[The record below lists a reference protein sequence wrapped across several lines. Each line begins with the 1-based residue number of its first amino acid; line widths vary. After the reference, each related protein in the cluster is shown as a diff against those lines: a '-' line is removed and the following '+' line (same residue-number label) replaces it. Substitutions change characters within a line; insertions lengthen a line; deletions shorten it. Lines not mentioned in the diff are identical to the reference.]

1 MLNNNTICAIA
12 TALGGAIGI
21 IRISGS
27 EAISIADRIFRP
39 VGSTLSLSEHKA
51 YTLAF
56 GNIVNANNDVVDEVL
71 VSIFRAPHSYTGED
85 SVEISCHGS
94 AYVLQQVMLLLTENG
109 CTPAGPGEFTQRAFL
124 NGKMDLSQAEAVA
137 DLISSTNKA
146 THDMA
151 MSQLKGHFSNE
162 LADLRAHLLKLT
174 SLLELELDFSD
185 HEELEFADR
194 SELYTLA
201 TDIHKRLRSLAR
213 SFEVGNALKNGIP
226 VAIVGNTNVGKSTL
240 LNHLLHEDKA
250 IVSDVHGTTRDFI
263 EDTTV
268 INGIQFR
275 FVDTAGIRDTD
286 DVVENIGIER
296 TYQKMQEAKIV
307 LWLIDKQPEAS
318 EIEDMKERVAGKKLI
333 IVRNKID
340 LTNPSLDNSLSAKPT
355 IQQLFIGEAD
365 NSTFNTQ
372 HSTLPIVDISAKYG
386 TNIPELEQLIVEA
399 TDIPQISES
408 DIVITSVRHYSAL
421 LHADESLQRVI
432 DSMNLGLSGDLLAE
446 DLRMVIDSLA
456 EITGEER
463 ITPQE
468 TLNSIFSSYCIGK

>member
-1 MLNNNTICAIA
+1 MNNPTICAIA
-12 TALGGAIGI
+12 TAPGGAIGI

-27 EAISIADRIFRP
+27 EALTIADRIFRP
-39 VGSTLSLSEHKA
+39 VGSNAPLADRKP

-56 GNIVNANNDVVDEVL
+56 GNIVNAENEVVDEVL
-71 VSIFRAPHSYTGED
+71 VSIFHAPHSYTGEN

-94 AYVLQQVMLLLTENG
+94 AYILQQVMFLLTQNG
-109 CTPAGPGEFTQRAFL
+109 CIPAGPGEFTQRAFL

-137 DLISSTNKA
+137 DLISATNKA

-151 MSQLKGHFSNE
+151 LSQLKGHFSNE
-162 LADLRAHLLKLT
+162 LSDLRAHLLKLT

-201 TDIHKRLRSLAR
+201 CDIHQRLASLAR

-226 VAIVGNTNVGKSTL
+226 VAIVGKTNVGKSTL
-240 LNHLLHEDKA
+240 LNHLLHEEKA

-263 EDTTV
+263 EDTTI

-275 FVDTAGIRDTD
+275 FVDTAGIRTTD

-296 TYQKMQEAKIV
+296 TYQKLQEAKIL
-307 LWLIDKQPEAS
+307 LWLIDQQPTEA
-318 EIEDMKERVAGKKLI
+318 EIEDIKERVADKKLI

-340 LTNPSLDNSLSAKPT
+340 KSTAH
-355 IQQLFIGEAD
+355 
-365 NSTFNTQ
+365 STFNIQ
-372 HSTLPIVDISAKYG
+372 HSTFTTVDISAKYG
-386 TNIPELEQLIVEA
+386 TNIPVLEQLIVEA
-399 TDIPQISES
+399 ADIPQLSES
-408 DIVITSVRHYSAL
+408 DIVITSARHYSAL
-421 LHADESLQRVI
+421 LLADESLQRVI

-446 DLRMVIDSLA
+446 DLRIVIDHLA

-468 TLNSIFSSYCIGK
+468 TLQNIFTHFCIGK

>member
-12 TALGGAIGI
+12 TAPGGAIGI
-21 IRISGS
+21 IRISGPM
-27 EAISIADRIFRP
+27 AINIADRIFRP
-39 VGSTLSLSEHKA
+39 VGSTLSLSERKA

-71 VSIFRAPHSYTGED
+71 VSIFRAPHSYTGEN

-109 CTPAGPGEFTQRAFL
+109 CSPAGPGEFTQRAFL

-194 SELYTLA
+194 SELYTLVN
-201 TDIHKRLRSLAR
+201 DIHKRLLSLAR

-240 LNHLLHEDKA
+240 LNHLLHEEKA

-263 EDTTV
+263 EDTTI

-275 FVDTAGIRDTD
+275 FVDTAGIRKTD

-307 LWLIDKQPEAS
+307 LWLIDKQPSDS
-318 EIEDMKERVAGKKLI
+318 EIDDIKTRVAGKKLI
-333 IVRNKID
+333 IVRNKMD
-340 LTNPSLDNSLSAKPT
+340 LTNSSLNNSSSAQPT
-355 IQQLFIGEAD
+355 IQ
-365 NSTFNTQ
+365 NSNFNIQ
-372 HSTLPIVDISAKYG
+372 NSSSVDISAKYG
-386 TNIPELEQLIVEA
+386 TNISKLEQLIVEA
-399 TDIPQISES
+399 ANIPQLSES

-446 DLRMVIDSLA
+446 DLRMVIDYLA

-468 TLNSIFSSYCIGK
+468 TLQNIFTHFCVGK

>member
-1 MLNNNTICAIA
+1 MNNPTICAIA
-12 TALGGAIGI
+12 TAPGGAIGI

-27 EAISIADRIFRP
+27 EALTIADRIFRP
-39 VGSTLSLSEHKA
+39 VGSNDPLADRKP

-56 GNIVNANNDVVDEVL
+56 GNIVNAENEVVDEVL
-71 VSIFRAPHSYTGED
+71 VSIFHAPHSYTGEN

-94 AYVLQQVMLLLTENG
+94 AYILQQVMFLLTQNG
-109 CTPAGPGEFTQRAFL
+109 CIPAGPGEFTQRAFL

-137 DLISSTNKA
+137 DLISATNKA

-151 MSQLKGHFSNE
+151 LSQLKGHFSNE
-162 LADLRAHLLKLT
+162 LSDLRAHLLKLT

-201 TDIHKRLRSLAR
+201 CDIHQRLASLAR

-226 VAIVGNTNVGKSTL
+226 VAIVGKTNVGKSTL
-240 LNHLLHEDKA
+240 LNHLLHEEKA

-263 EDTTV
+263 EDTTI

-275 FVDTAGIRDTD
+275 FVDTAGIRPTD

-296 TYQKMQEAKIV
+296 TYQKLQEAKIV
-307 LWLIDKQPEAS
+307 LWLIDQQPTEA
-318 EIEDMKERVAGKKLI
+318 EIEDIKERVADKKLI

-340 LTNPSLDNSLSAKPT
+340 KSTAH
-355 IQQLFIGEAD
+355 
-365 NSTFNTQ
+365 STFNIQ
-372 HSTLPIVDISAKYG
+372 HSTFTTVDISAKYG
-386 TNIPELEQLIVEA
+386 TNIPVLEQLIVEA
-399 TDIPQISES
+399 ADIPQLSES
-408 DIVITSVRHYSAL
+408 DIVITSARHYSAL
-421 LHADESLQRVI
+421 LLADESLQRVI

-446 DLRMVIDSLA
+446 DLRIVIDHLA
-456 EITGEER
+456 EITCEER

-468 TLNSIFSSYCIGK
+468 TLQNIFTHFCIGK

>member
-1 MLNNNTICAIA
+1 MNNPTICAIA
-12 TALGGAIGI
+12 TAPGGAIGI

-27 EAISIADRIFRP
+27 EALTIADRIFRP
-39 VGSTLSLSEHKA
+39 VGSNAPLADRKP

-56 GNIVNANNDVVDEVL
+56 GNIVNAENEVVDEVL
-71 VSIFRAPHSYTGED
+71 VSIFHAPHSYTGEN

-94 AYVLQQVMLLLTENG
+94 AYILQQVMFLLTQNG
-109 CTPAGPGEFTQRAFL
+109 CIPAGPGEFTQRAFL

-137 DLISSTNKA
+137 DLISATNKA

-151 MSQLKGHFSNE
+151 LSQLKGHFSNE
-162 LADLRAHLLKLT
+162 LSDLRAHLLKLT

-201 TDIHKRLRSLAR
+201 CDIHQRLASLAR

-226 VAIVGNTNVGKSTL
+226 VAIVGKTNVGKSTL
-240 LNHLLHEDKA
+240 LNHLLHEEKA

-263 EDTTV
+263 EDTTI

-275 FVDTAGIRDTD
+275 FVDTAGIRTTD

-296 TYQKMQEAKIV
+296 TYQKLQEAKIV
-307 LWLIDKQPEAS
+307 LWLIDQQPTEA
-318 EIEDMKERVAGKKLI
+318 EIEDIKERVADKKLI
-333 IVRNKID
+333 IVGNKID
-340 LTNPSLDNSLSAKPT
+340 KSTAH
-355 IQQLFIGEAD
+355 
-365 NSTFNTQ
+365 STFNIQ
-372 HSTLPIVDISAKYG
+372 HSTFTTVDISAKYG
-386 TNIPELEQLIVEA
+386 TNIPVLEQLIVEA
-399 TDIPQISES
+399 ADIPQLSES
-408 DIVITSVRHYSAL
+408 DIVITSARHYSAL
-421 LHADESLQRVI
+421 LLADESLQRVI

-446 DLRMVIDSLA
+446 DLRIVIDHLA

-468 TLNSIFSSYCIGK
+468 TLQNIFTHFCIGK

>member
-12 TALGGAIGI
+12 TAPGGAIGI
-21 IRISGS
+21 IRISGPK
-27 EAISIADRIFRP
+27 AISIADRIFRP
-39 VGSTLSLSEHKA
+39 VGSTLSLSERKA

-71 VSIFRAPHSYTGED
+71 VSIFRAPHSYTGEN

-109 CTPAGPGEFTQRAFL
+109 CSPAGPGEFTQRAFL
-124 NGKMDLSQAEAVA
+124 TGKMDLSQAEAVA

-201 TDIHKRLRSLAR
+201 NDIHKRLLSLAR

-240 LNHLLHEDKA
+240 LNHLLHEEKA

-263 EDTTV
+263 EDTTI

-275 FVDTAGIRDTD
+275 FVDTAGIRKTD

-307 LWLIDKQPEAS
+307 LWLIDKQPSDS
-318 EIEDMKERVAGKKLI
+318 EIEDIKTRVAGKKLI
-333 IVRNKID
+333 IVRNKMD
-340 LTNPSLDNSLSAKPT
+340 LTNSSLNNSSSAQPT
-355 IQQLFIGEAD
+355 IQ
-365 NSTFNTQ
+365 NSNFNIQ
-372 HSTLPIVDISAKYG
+372 NSSSVDISAKYG
-386 TNIPELEQLIVEA
+386 TNISKLEQLIVEA
-399 TDIPQISES
+399 ANIPQLSES

-446 DLRMVIDSLA
+446 DLRMVIDYIA

-468 TLNSIFSSYCIGK
+468 TLQNIFTHFCVGK

>member
-12 TALGGAIGI
+12 TAPGGAIGI

-39 VGSTLSLSEHKA
+39 VGSTLSLSERKA

-56 GNIVNANNDVVDEVL
+56 GNIVNANNDVIDEVL

-109 CTPAGPGEFTQRAFL
+109 CVPAGPGEFTQRAFL

-201 TDIHKRLRSLAR
+201 NDIHQRLVSLAR

-240 LNHLLHEDKA
+240 LNHLLHEEKA

-263 EDTTV
+263 EDSTI

-307 LWLIDKQPEAS
+307 LWLIDQEPDASKVEDIKQ
-318 EIEDMKERVAGKKLI
+318 RVAGKKLI

-340 LTNPSLDNSLSAKPT
+340 LTNSSLNDSSSAKPT
-355 IQQLFIGEAD
+355 IQHSKLNIQ
-365 NSTFNTQ
+365 NSQ
-372 HSTLPIVDISAKYG
+372 SVDISAKYG
-386 TNIPELEQLIVEA
+386 TNLPLLEQLIVEA
-399 TDIPQISES
+399 ANIPQISES

-421 LHADESLQRVI
+421 LKADESLQRVI
-432 DSMNLGLSGDLLAE
+432 QSMDIGLSGDLLAE
-446 DLRMVIDSLA
+446 DLRMVIEHLA
-456 EITGEER
+456 EITGEEK

>member
-12 TALGGAIGI
+12 TAPGGAIGI

-39 VGSTLSLSEHKA
+39 VGSTLSLSERKA

-56 GNIVNANNDVVDEVL
+56 GNIVNTNNDVVDEVL

-162 LADLRAHLLKLT
+162 LTHLRAHLLKLT

-201 TDIHKRLRSLAR
+201 NDIHKRLLSLAR

-263 EDTTV
+263 EDITV

-307 LWLIDKQPEAS
+307 LWLIDRQPSDS
-318 EIEDMKERVAGKKLI
+318 EIEDIKTRVAGKKLI
-333 IVRNKID
+333 VVRNKID
-340 LTNPSLDNSLSAKPT
+340 LTNLSLDNSSSAKPT
-355 IQQLFIGEAD
+355 IQ
-365 NSTFNTQ
+365 
-372 HSTLPIVDISAKYG
+372 HSTVNIPHSSSVDISAKYG
-386 TNIPELEQLIVEA
+386 TNLPELEQLIVEA
-399 TDIPQISES
+399 ADIPQISES

-446 DLRMVIDSLA
+446 DLRIVIDNLA
-456 EITGEER
+456 EITGDER

-468 TLNSIFSSYCIGK
+468 TLQNIFTHFCIGK

>member
-12 TALGGAIGI
+12 TAPGGAIGI
-21 IRISGS
+21 IRISGPK
-27 EAISIADRIFRP
+27 AISIADRIFRP
-39 VGSTLSLSEHKA
+39 VGSTLSLSERKA

-71 VSIFRAPHSYTGED
+71 VSIFRAPHSYTGEN

-109 CTPAGPGEFTQRAFL
+109 CSPAGPGEFTQRAFL

-201 TDIHKRLRSLAR
+201 NDIHKRLLSLAH

-240 LNHLLHEDKA
+240 LNHLLHEEKA

-263 EDTTV
+263 EDTTI

-307 LWLIDKQPEAS
+307 LWLIDKQPSDS
-318 EIEDMKERVAGKKLI
+318 EIEDIKTRVAGKKLI
-333 IVRNKID
+333 IVRNKMD
-340 LTNPSLDNSLSAKPT
+340 LTNSSLNNSSSAQPT
-355 IQQLFIGEAD
+355 IQ
-365 NSTFNTQ
+365 NSKFNIQ
-372 HSTLPIVDISAKYG
+372 NSSSVDISAKYG
-386 TNIPELEQLIVEA
+386 TNISKLEQLIVEA
-399 TDIPQISES
+399 ANIPQLSES

-446 DLRMVIDSLA
+446 DLRMVIDYLA

-468 TLNSIFSSYCIGK
+468 TLQNIFTHFCVGK

>member
-1 MLNNNTICAIA
+1 MNNPTICAIA
-12 TALGGAIGI
+12 TAPGGAIGI

-27 EAISIADRIFRP
+27 EALTIADRIFRP
-39 VGSTLSLSEHKA
+39 VGSNVPLADRKP

-56 GNIVNANNDVVDEVL
+56 GNIVNAENEVVDEVL
-71 VSIFRAPHSYTGED
+71 VSIFHAPHSYTGEN

-94 AYVLQQVMLLLTENG
+94 AYILQQVMFLLTQNG
-109 CTPAGPGEFTQRAFL
+109 CIPAGPGEFTQRAFL

-137 DLISSTNKA
+137 DLISATNKA

-151 MSQLKGHFSNE
+151 LSQLKGHFSNE
-162 LADLRAHLLKLT
+162 LSDLRAHLLKLT

-201 TDIHKRLRSLAR
+201 CDIHQRLASLAR

-226 VAIVGNTNVGKSTL
+226 VAIVGKTNVGKSTL
-240 LNHLLHEDKA
+240 LNHLLHEEKA

-263 EDTTV
+263 EDTTI

-275 FVDTAGIRDTD
+275 FVDTAGIRTTD

-296 TYQKMQEAKIV
+296 TYQKLQEAKIV
-307 LWLIDKQPEAS
+307 LWLIDQQPTEA
-318 EIEDMKERVAGKKLI
+318 EIEDIKERVADKKLI
-333 IVRNKID
+333 IVRNKIGKS
-340 LTNPSLDNSLSAKPT
+340 TAH
-355 IQQLFIGEAD
+355 
-365 NSTFNTQ
+365 STFNIQ
-372 HSTLPIVDISAKYG
+372 HSTFTTVDISAKYG
-386 TNIPELEQLIVEA
+386 TNIPVLEQLIVEA
-399 TDIPQISES
+399 ADIPQLSES
-408 DIVITSVRHYSAL
+408 DIVITSARHYSAL
-421 LHADESLQRVI
+421 LLADESLQRVI

-446 DLRMVIDSLA
+446 DLRIVIDHLA

-468 TLNSIFSSYCIGK
+468 TLQNIFTHFCIGK

>member
-12 TALGGAIGI
+12 TAPGGAIGI
-21 IRISGS
+21 IRISGPM
-27 EAISIADRIFRP
+27 AISIADRIFRP
-39 VGSTLSLSEHKA
+39 VGSTLSLSERKA

-71 VSIFRAPHSYTGED
+71 VSIFRAPHSYTGEN

-109 CTPAGPGEFTQRAFL
+109 CVPAGPGEFTQRAFL

-201 TDIHKRLRSLAR
+201 NDIHKRLLSLAH

-240 LNHLLHEDKA
+240 LNHLLHEEKA

-263 EDTTV
+263 EDTTI

-275 FVDTAGIRDTD
+275 FVDTAGIRKTD

-307 LWLIDKQPEAS
+307 LWLIDKQPSDS
-318 EIEDMKERVAGKKLI
+318 EIEAIKTRVAGKKLI
-333 IVRNKID
+333 IVRNKMD
-340 LTNPSLDNSLSAKPT
+340 LTNSSLNNSSSAQPT
-355 IQQLFIGEAD
+355 IQ
-365 NSTFNTQ
+365 NSTFNIQ
-372 HSTLPIVDISAKYG
+372 NSSSVDISAKYG
-386 TNIPELEQLIVEA
+386 TNISKLEQLIVEA
-399 TDIPQISES
+399 ANIPQLSES

-446 DLRMVIDSLA
+446 DLRMVIDYLA

-468 TLNSIFSSYCIGK
+468 TLQNIFTHFCIGK

>member
-12 TALGGAIGI
+12 TAPGGAIGI

-39 VGSTLSLSEHKA
+39 VGSTLSLSERKA

-296 TYQKMQEAKIV
+296 TYQKIQEAKIV
-307 LWLIDKQPEAS
+307 LWLIDRQPEAS

-340 LTNPSLDNSLSAKPT
+340 LTNSSWDNSSSTKPT
-355 IQQLFIGEAD
+355 IQ
-365 NSTFNTQ
+365 
-372 HSTLPIVDISAKYG
+372 HSTLNIQHSSSVDISAKYG
-386 TNIPELEQLIVEA
+386 TNLPELEQLIVEA
-399 TDIPQISES
+399 ADIPQISES

-446 DLRMVIDSLA
+446 DLRMVIDNLA

-463 ITPQE
+463 ITSQE
-468 TLNSIFSSYCIGK
+468 TLQNIFTHFCIGK

>member
-1 MLNNNTICAIA
+1 MNNPTICAIA
-12 TALGGAIGI
+12 TAPGGAIGI

-27 EAISIADRIFRP
+27 EALTIADRIFRP
-39 VGSTLSLSEHKA
+39 VGSNAPLADRKP

-56 GNIVNANNDVVDEVL
+56 GNIVNAENEVVDEVL
-71 VSIFRAPHSYTGED
+71 VSIFHAPHSYTGEN

-94 AYVLQQVMLLLTENG
+94 AYILQQVMFQLTQNG
-109 CTPAGPGEFTQRAFL
+109 CIPAGPGEFTQRAFL

-137 DLISSTNKA
+137 DLISATNKA

-151 MSQLKGHFSNE
+151 LSQLKGHFSNE
-162 LADLRAHLLKLT
+162 LSDLRAHLLKLT

-201 TDIHKRLRSLAR
+201 CDIHQRLASLAR

-226 VAIVGNTNVGKSTL
+226 VAIVGKTNVGKSTL
-240 LNHLLHEDKA
+240 LNHLLHEEKA

-263 EDTTV
+263 EDTTI

-275 FVDTAGIRDTD
+275 FVDTAGIRPTN

-296 TYQKMQEAKIV
+296 TYQKLQEAKIV
-307 LWLIDKQPEAS
+307 LWLIDQQPTEA
-318 EIEDMKERVAGKKLI
+318 EIDDIKERVADKKLI

-340 LTNPSLDNSLSAKPT
+340 KSTAH
-355 IQQLFIGEAD
+355 
-365 NSTFNTQ
+365 STFNIQ
-372 HSTLPIVDISAKYG
+372 HSTFTTVDISAKYG
-386 TNIPELEQLIVEA
+386 TNIPVLEQLIVEA
-399 TDIPQISES
+399 ADIPQLSES
-408 DIVITSVRHYSAL
+408 DIVITSARHYSAL
-421 LHADESLQRVI
+421 LLADESLQRVI

-446 DLRMVIDSLA
+446 DLRIVIDHLA

-468 TLNSIFSSYCIGK
+468 TLQNIFTHFCVGK

>member
-12 TALGGAIGI
+12 TAPGGAIGI

-39 VGSTLSLSEHKA
+39 VGSTLSLSERKA

-56 GNIVNANNDVVDEVL
+56 GNIVNANNDVIDEVL

-109 CTPAGPGEFTQRAFL
+109 CVPAGPGEFTQRAFL

-201 TDIHKRLRSLAR
+201 NDIHQRLVSLAR

-240 LNHLLHEDKA
+240 LNHLLHEEKA

-263 EDTTV
+263 EDSTI

-307 LWLIDKQPEAS
+307 LWLIDQEPDAS
-318 EIEDMKERVAGKKLI
+318 KIEDIKQRVAGKKLI

-340 LTNPSLDNSLSAKPT
+340 LTNSSLNDSSSAKPT
-355 IQQLFIGEAD
+355 IKHSKLNIQ
-365 NSTFNTQ
+365 NSQ
-372 HSTLPIVDISAKYG
+372 SVDISAKYG
-386 TNIPELEQLIVEA
+386 TNLPLLEQLIVEA
-399 TDIPQISES
+399 ANIPQISES

-421 LHADESLQRVI
+421 LKADESLQRVI
-432 DSMNLGLSGDLLAE
+432 QSMDIGLSGDLLAE
-446 DLRMVIDSLA
+446 DLRMVIEHLA
-456 EITGEER
+456 EITGEEK

>member
-12 TALGGAIGI
+12 TAPGGAIGI
-21 IRISGS
+21 IRISGPK
-27 EAISIADRIFRP
+27 AINIADRIFRP
-39 VGSTLSLSEHKA
+39 VGSTLSLSERKA

-71 VSIFRAPHSYTGED
+71 VSIFRAPHSYTGEN

-109 CTPAGPGEFTQRAFL
+109 CVPAGPGEFTQRAFL

-201 TDIHKRLRSLAR
+201 NDIHKRLLSLVH

-240 LNHLLHEDKA
+240 LNHLLHEEKA

-263 EDTTV
+263 EDTTI

-275 FVDTAGIRDTD
+275 FVDTAGIRKTD

-307 LWLIDKQPEAS
+307 LWLIDKQPSDS
-318 EIEDMKERVAGKKLI
+318 EIEDIKTRVAGKKLI
-333 IVRNKID
+333 IVRNKMD
-340 LTNPSLDNSLSAKPT
+340 LTNSSLNNSSSAQPT
-355 IQQLFIGEAD
+355 IQ
-365 NSTFNTQ
+365 NSKFNIQ
-372 HSTLPIVDISAKYG
+372 NSSSVDISAKYG
-386 TNIPELEQLIVEA
+386 TNISKLEQLIVEA
-399 TDIPQISES
+399 ANIPQLSES
-408 DIVITSVRHYSAL
+408 DIVITSIRHYSAL
-421 LHADESLQRVI
+421 LHADENLQRVI

-446 DLRMVIDSLA
+446 DLRMVIDYLA

-468 TLNSIFSSYCIGK
+468 TLQNIFTHFCVGK

>member
-12 TALGGAIGI
+12 TAPGGAIGI
-21 IRISGS
+21 IRISGPK
-27 EAISIADRIFRP
+27 AISIADRIFRP
-39 VGSTLSLSEHKA
+39 VGSTLSLSERKA

-71 VSIFRAPHSYTGED
+71 VSIFRAPHSYTGEN

-109 CTPAGPGEFTQRAFL
+109 CSPAGPGEFTQRAFL
-124 NGKMDLSQAEAVA
+124 NGKIDLSQAEAVA

-201 TDIHKRLRSLAR
+201 NDIHKRLLSLAR
-213 SFEVGNALKNGIP
+213 SFEVGNALKNGIL

-240 LNHLLHEDKA
+240 LNHLLHEEKA

-263 EDTTV
+263 EDTTI

-275 FVDTAGIRDTD
+275 FVDTAGIRKTD

-307 LWLIDKQPEAS
+307 LWLIDKQPSDS
-318 EIEDMKERVAGKKLI
+318 EIEDIKTRVAGKKLI
-333 IVRNKID
+333 IVRNKMD
-340 LTNPSLDNSLSAKPT
+340 LTNSSLNNSSSAKPT
-355 IQQLFIGEAD
+355 IQ
-365 NSTFNTQ
+365 NSNFNIQNT
-372 HSTLPIVDISAKYG
+372 SSVDISAKYG
-386 TNIPELEQLIVEA
+386 TNISKLEQLIVEA
-399 TDIPQISES
+399 ANIPQLSES

-446 DLRMVIDSLA
+446 DLRMVIDYLA

-468 TLNSIFSSYCIGK
+468 TLQNIFTHFCVGK

>member
-12 TALGGAIGI
+12 TAPGGAIGI
-21 IRISGS
+21 IRISGPK
-27 EAISIADRIFRP
+27 AISIADRIFRP
-39 VGSTLSLSEHKA
+39 VGSTLSLSERKA

-109 CTPAGPGEFTQRAFL
+109 CSPAGPGEFTQRAFL

-201 TDIHKRLRSLAR
+201 NDIHKRLLSLAR
-213 SFEVGNALKNGIP
+213 SFEVGYALKNGIP

-240 LNHLLHEDKA
+240 LNHLLHEEKA

-263 EDTTV
+263 EDTTI

-275 FVDTAGIRDTD
+275 FVDTAGIRKTD

-307 LWLIDKQPEAS
+307 LWLIDKQPSDS
-318 EIEDMKERVAGKKLI
+318 EIEDIKTRVAGKKLI
-333 IVRNKID
+333 IVRNKMD
-340 LTNPSLDNSLSAKPT
+340 LTNSSLNNSSSAKPT
-355 IQQLFIGEAD
+355 IQHS
-365 NSTFNTQ
+365 NFNIQNT
-372 HSTLPIVDISAKYG
+372 SSVDISAKYG
-386 TNIPELEQLIVEA
+386 TNISKLEQLIVEA
-399 TDIPQISES
+399 ANIPQLSES

-446 DLRMVIDSLA
+446 DLRMVIDYLA

-468 TLNSIFSSYCIGK
+468 TLQNIFTHFCVGK

>member
-12 TALGGAIGI
+12 TAPGGAIGI
-21 IRISGS
+21 IRISGPK
-27 EAISIADRIFRP
+27 AISIADRIFRP
-39 VGSTLSLSEHKA
+39 VGSTLSLSERKA

-71 VSIFRAPHSYTGED
+71 VSIFRAPHSYTGEN

-109 CTPAGPGEFTQRAFL
+109 CVPAGPGEFTQRAFL

-185 HEELEFADR
+185 HEFFKDAAP
-194 SELYTLA
+194 SEIYTLA
-201 TDIHKRLRSLAR
+201 NDIHKRLLSLAR

-240 LNHLLHEDKA
+240 LNHLLHEEKA

-263 EDTTV
+263 EDTTI

-275 FVDTAGIRDTD
+275 FVDTAGIRKTD

-307 LWLIDKQPEAS
+307 LWLIDKQPSDS
-318 EIEDMKERVAGKKLI
+318 EIDDIKTRVAGKKLI
-333 IVRNKID
+333 IVRNKMD
-340 LTNPSLDNSLSAKPT
+340 LTNSSLNNSSSAKQT
-355 IQQLFIGEAD
+355 IQ
-365 NSTFNTQ
+365 NSNFNIQ
-372 HSTLPIVDISAKYG
+372 NSSSVDISAKYG
-386 TNIPELEQLIVEA
+386 TNISKLEQLIVEA
-399 TDIPQISES
+399 ANIPQLSES

-446 DLRMVIDSLA
+446 DLRMVIDYLA

-468 TLNSIFSSYCIGK
+468 TLQNIFTHFCVGK

>member
-12 TALGGAIGI
+12 TAPGGAIGI
-21 IRISGS
+21 IRISGPK
-27 EAISIADRIFRP
+27 AINIADRIFRP
-39 VGSTLSLSEHKA
+39 VGSTLSLSERKA

-56 GNIVNANNDVVDEVL
+56 GNIVNTNNDVVDEVL

-109 CTPAGPGEFTQRAFL
+109 CVPAGPGEFTQRAFL

-162 LADLRAHLLKLT
+162 LSDLRAHLLKLT

-194 SELYTLA
+194 SELYSLA
-201 TDIHKRLRSLAR
+201 NDIHKRLVSLAR

-307 LWLIDKQPEAS
+307 LWLIDMQPSDS
-318 EIEDMKERVAGKKLI
+318 EIEDIKTRVAGKKFI
-333 IVRNKID
+333 VVRNKID
-340 LTNPSLDNSLSAKPT
+340 LTNSSLDNSSSAKPT
-355 IQQLFIGEAD
+355 IQ
-365 NSTFNTQ
+365 
-372 HSTLPIVDISAKYG
+372 HSTVNIPHSSSVDISAKYG
-386 TNIPELEQLIVEA
+386 TNLPELEQLIVEA
-399 TDIPQISES
+399 ADIPQISES

-446 DLRMVIDSLA
+446 DLRIVIDNLA
-456 EITGEER
+456 EITGDER

-468 TLNSIFSSYCIGK
+468 TLQNIFTHFCIGK

>member
-12 TALGGAIGI
+12 TAPGGAIGI
-21 IRISGS
+21 IRISGPM
-27 EAISIADRIFRP
+27 AINIADRIFRP
-39 VGSTLSLSEHKA
+39 VGSTLSLSERKA

-71 VSIFRAPHSYTGED
+71 VSIFRAPHSYTGEN

-109 CTPAGPGEFTQRAFL
+109 CSPAGPGEFTQRAFL

-146 THDMA
+146 THNMA

-201 TDIHKRLRSLAR
+201 NDIHKRLLSLAR

-240 LNHLLHEDKA
+240 LNHLLHEEKA

-263 EDTTV
+263 EDSTI

-307 LWLIDKQPEAS
+307 LWLIDKQPSDS
-318 EIEDMKERVAGKKLI
+318 EIEDIKTRVAGKKLI
-333 IVRNKID
+333 IVRNKMD
-340 LTNPSLDNSLSAKPT
+340 LTNSSLNNSSSAKPT
-355 IQQLFIGEAD
+355 IQH
-365 NSTFNTQ
+365 STFNIQ
-372 HSTLPIVDISAKYG
+372 NSSSIDISAKYG
-386 TNIPELEQLIVEA
+386 TNIPKLEQLIVEA
-399 TDIPQISES
+399 ANIPQLSES

-446 DLRMVIDSLA
+446 DLRMVIDYLA

-468 TLNSIFSSYCIGK
+468 TLQNIFTHFCIGK

>member
-1 MLNNNTICAIA
+1 MNNPTICAIA
-12 TALGGAIGI
+12 TAPGGAIGI

-27 EAISIADRIFRP
+27 EALTIADRIFRP
-39 VGSTLSLSEHKA
+39 VGSNAPLADRKP

-56 GNIVNANNDVVDEVL
+56 GNIVNAENEVVDEVL
-71 VSIFRAPHSYTGED
+71 VSIFHAPHSYTGEN

-94 AYVLQQVMLLLTENG
+94 AYILQQVMFLLTQNG
-109 CTPAGPGEFTQRAFL
+109 CIPAGPGEFTQRAFL
-124 NGKMDLSQAEAVA
+124 NSKMDLSQAEAVA
-137 DLISSTNKA
+137 DLISATNKA

-151 MSQLKGHFSNE
+151 LSQLKGHFSNE
-162 LADLRAHLLKLT
+162 LSDLRAHLLKLT

-201 TDIHKRLRSLAR
+201 CDIHQRLASLAR
-213 SFEVGNALKNGIP
+213 SFKVGNALKNGIL
-226 VAIVGNTNVGKSTL
+226 VAIVGKTNVGKSTL
-240 LNHLLHEDKA
+240 LNHLLHEEKA

-263 EDTTV
+263 EDTTI

-275 FVDTAGIRDTD
+275 FVDTAGIRTTD

-296 TYQKMQEAKIV
+296 TYQKLQEAKIV
-307 LWLIDKQPEAS
+307 LWLIDQQPTEA
-318 EIEDMKERVAGKKLI
+318 EIEDIKERVADKKLI

-340 LTNPSLDNSLSAKPT
+340 KSTAH
-355 IQQLFIGEAD
+355 
-365 NSTFNTQ
+365 STFNIQ
-372 HSTLPIVDISAKYG
+372 HSTFTTVDISAKYG
-386 TNIPELEQLIVEA
+386 TNIPVLEQLIVEA
-399 TDIPQISES
+399 ADIPQLSES
-408 DIVITSVRHYSAL
+408 DIVITSARHYSAL
-421 LHADESLQRVI
+421 LLADESLQRVI

-446 DLRMVIDSLA
+446 DLRIVIDHLA

-468 TLNSIFSSYCIGK
+468 TLQNIFTHFCIGK

>member
-12 TALGGAIGI
+12 TAPGGAIGI

-39 VGSTLSLSEHKA
+39 VGSTLSLSERKA

-56 GNIVNANNDVVDEVL
+56 GNIVNANNYVIDEVL

-109 CTPAGPGEFTQRAFL
+109 CVPAGPGEFTQRAFL

-296 TYQKMQEAKIV
+296 TYQKIQEAKIV
-307 LWLIDKQPEAS
+307 LWLIDRQPEAS

-340 LTNPSLDNSLSAKPT
+340 LTNSSWDNSSSTKPT
-355 IQQLFIGEAD
+355 IQ
-365 NSTFNTQ
+365 
-372 HSTLPIVDISAKYG
+372 HSTLNIQHSSSVDISAKYG
-386 TNIPELEQLIVEA
+386 TNLPGLEQLIVEA
-399 TDIPQISES
+399 ADIPQISES

-446 DLRMVIDSLA
+446 DLRMVIDNLA

-468 TLNSIFSSYCIGK
+468 TLQNIFTHFCIGK

>member
-1 MLNNNTICAIA
+1 MNNPTICAIA
-12 TALGGAIGI
+12 TAPGGAIGI

-27 EAISIADRIFRP
+27 EALTIADRIFRP
-39 VGSTLSLSEHKA
+39 VGSNAPLADRKP

-56 GNIVNANNDVVDEVL
+56 GNIVNAENKVVDEVL
-71 VSIFRAPHSYTGED
+71 VSIFHAPHSYTGEN

-94 AYVLQQVMLLLTENG
+94 AYILQQVMFLLTQNG
-109 CTPAGPGEFTQRAFL
+109 CIPAGPGEFTQRAFL

-137 DLISSTNKA
+137 DLISATNKA

-151 MSQLKGHFSNE
+151 LSQLKGHFSNE
-162 LADLRAHLLKLT
+162 LSDLRAHLLKLT

-194 SELYTLA
+194 SELYALA
-201 TDIHKRLRSLAR
+201 CDIHQRLASLAR

-226 VAIVGNTNVGKSTL
+226 VAIVGKTNVGKSTL
-240 LNHLLHEDKA
+240 LNHLLHEEKA

-263 EDTTV
+263 EDTTI

-275 FVDTAGIRDTD
+275 FVDTAGIRTTD

-296 TYQKMQEAKIV
+296 TYQKLQEAKIV
-307 LWLIDKQPEAS
+307 LWLIDQQPTEA
-318 EIEDMKERVAGKKLI
+318 EIEDIKERVADKKLI

-340 LTNPSLDNSLSAKPT
+340 KSTAH
-355 IQQLFIGEAD
+355 
-365 NSTFNTQ
+365 STFNIQ
-372 HSTLPIVDISAKYG
+372 HSTFTTVDISAKYG
-386 TNIPELEQLIVEA
+386 TNIPVLEQLIVEA
-399 TDIPQISES
+399 ADIPQLSES
-408 DIVITSVRHYSAL
+408 DIVITSARHYSAL
-421 LHADESLQRVI
+421 LLADESLQRVI

-446 DLRMVIDSLA
+446 DLRIVIDHLA

-468 TLNSIFSSYCIGK
+468 TLQNIFTHFCVGK

>member
-1 MLNNNTICAIA
+1 MNNNTICAIA
-12 TALGGAIGI
+12 TAPGGAIGI
-21 IRISGS
+21 IRISGP
-27 EAISIADRIFRP
+27 EAISIADKVFRP
-39 VGSTLSLSEHKA
+39 IGTNLSLSQRKA

-56 GNIVNANNDVVDEVL
+56 GNIVNSENEVVDEVL

-94 AYVLQQVMLLLTENG
+94 SYILQQVMFLLTENG
-109 CTPAGPGEFTQRAFL
+109 CVPAGPGEFTQRAFL

-151 MSQLKGHFSNE
+151 LSQLKGHFSNE
-162 LADLRAHLLKLT
+162 LSELREHLLKLT
-174 SLLELELDFSD
+174 SLLELEIDFSD
-185 HEELEFADR
+185 HEDLEFADR

-201 TDIHKRLRSLAR
+201 NDIHLRLVSLAR

-263 EDTTV
+263 EDTTI

-275 FVDTAGIRDTD
+275 FVDTAGIRKTD
-286 DVVENIGIER
+286 DIVENIGIER

-307 LWLIDKQPEAS
+307 LWLIDKQPTEA
-318 EIEDMKERVAGKKLI
+318 EIEDIKERVEGKKLI
-333 IVRNKID
+333 VVRNKID
-340 LTNPSLDNSLSAKPT
+340 K
-355 IQQLFIGEAD
+355 
-365 NSTFNTQ
+365 STT
-372 HSTLPIVDISAKYG
+372 HSTLNIPESTFTTVDISAKYG
-386 TNIPELEQLIVEA
+386 TNLPLLEQRIVEA
-399 TDIPQISES
+399 ADIPKISES
-408 DIVITSVRHYSAL
+408 DIVITSARHYSAL

-432 DSMNLGLSGDLLAE
+432 ASMDLGLSGDLLAE
-446 DLRMVIDSLA
+446 DLHMVIEHLA

>member
-12 TALGGAIGI
+12 TAPGGAIGI

-39 VGSTLSLSEHKA
+39 IGSSLSLSERKA

-56 GNIVNANNDVVDEVL
+56 GNIVNSDGDVVDEVL

-109 CTPAGPGEFTQRAFL
+109 CVPAGPGEFTQRAFL

-399 TDIPQISES
+399 ADIPQISES

>member
-12 TALGGAIGI
+12 TAPGGAIGI

-39 VGSTLSLSEHKA
+39 VGSTLSLSERKA

-56 GNIVNANNDVVDEVL
+56 GNIVNANNDIIDEVL

-109 CTPAGPGEFTQRAFL
+109 CVPAGPGEFTQRAFL

-201 TDIHKRLRSLAR
+201 NDIHQRLVSLAR

-240 LNHLLHEDKA
+240 LNHLLHEEKA

-263 EDTTV
+263 EDSTI

-307 LWLIDKQPEAS
+307 LWLIDQEPDAS
-318 EIEDMKERVAGKKLI
+318 KIEDIKQRVAGKKLI

-340 LTNPSLDNSLSAKPT
+340 LTNSSLNDSSSTKPT
-355 IQQLFIGEAD
+355 IQHSKLNIQ
-365 NSTFNTQ
+365 NSQ
-372 HSTLPIVDISAKYG
+372 SVDISAKYG
-386 TNIPELEQLIVEA
+386 TNIPLLEQLIVEA
-399 TDIPQISES
+399 ANIPQISES

-421 LHADESLQRVI
+421 LKADESLQRVI
-432 DSMNLGLSGDLLAE
+432 QSMDIGLSGDLLAE
-446 DLRMVIDSLA
+446 DLRMVIEHLA
-456 EITGEER
+456 EITGEEK

>member
-12 TALGGAIGI
+12 TAPGGAIGI
-21 IRISGS
+21 IRISGPM
-27 EAISIADRIFRP
+27 AINIADRIFRP
-39 VGSTLSLSEHKA
+39 VGSTLSLSERKA

-56 GNIVNANNDVVDEVL
+56 GNIVNANNDIVDEVL
-71 VSIFRAPHSYTGED
+71 VSIFRAPHSYTGEN

-109 CTPAGPGEFTQRAFL
+109 CVPAGPGEFTQRAFL

-201 TDIHKRLRSLAR
+201 NDIHKRLLSLAR

-240 LNHLLHEDKA
+240 LNHLLHEEKA

-263 EDTTV
+263 EDTTI

-275 FVDTAGIRDTD
+275 FVDTAGIRKTD

-307 LWLIDKQPEAS
+307 LWLIDKQPSDS
-318 EIEDMKERVAGKKLI
+318 EIEDIKTRVAGKKLI
-333 IVRNKID
+333 IVRNKMD
-340 LTNPSLDNSLSAKPT
+340 LTNSSLNNSSSAKPT
-355 IQQLFIGEAD
+355 IQ
-365 NSTFNTQ
+365 NSKFNIQ
-372 HSTLPIVDISAKYG
+372 NSSSVDISAKYG
-386 TNIPELEQLIVEA
+386 TNISKLEQLIVEA
-399 TDIPQISES
+399 ANIPQLSES

-421 LHADESLQRVI
+421 LHADENLQRVI

-446 DLRMVIDSLA
+446 DLRMVIDYLA

-468 TLNSIFSSYCIGK
+468 TLQNIFTHFCIGK

>member
-1 MLNNNTICAIA
+1 MNNPTICAIA
-12 TALGGAIGI
+12 TAPGGAIGI

-27 EAISIADRIFRP
+27 EALTIADRIFRP
-39 VGSTLSLSEHKA
+39 VGSNAPLADRKP

-56 GNIVNANNDVVDEVL
+56 GNIVNAENEVVDEVL
-71 VSIFRAPHSYTGED
+71 VSIFHAPHSYTGEN

-94 AYVLQQVMLLLTENG
+94 AYILQQVMFLLTQNG
-109 CTPAGPGEFTQRAFL
+109 CIPAGPGEFTQRAFL

-137 DLISSTNKA
+137 DLICATNKA

-151 MSQLKGHFSNE
+151 LSQLKGHFSNE
-162 LADLRAHLLKLT
+162 LSDLRAHLLKLT

-201 TDIHKRLRSLAR
+201 CDIHQRLASLAR

-226 VAIVGNTNVGKSTL
+226 VAIVGKTNVGKSTL
-240 LNHLLHEDKA
+240 LNHLLHEEKA

-263 EDTTV
+263 EDTTI

-275 FVDTAGIRDTD
+275 FVDTAGIRTTD

-296 TYQKMQEAKIV
+296 TYQKLQEAKIV
-307 LWLIDKQPEAS
+307 LWLIDQQPTEA
-318 EIEDMKERVAGKKLI
+318 EIEDIKERVADKKLI

-340 LTNPSLDNSLSAKPT
+340 KSTAH
-355 IQQLFIGEAD
+355 
-365 NSTFNTQ
+365 STFNIQ
-372 HSTLPIVDISAKYG
+372 HSTFTTVDISAKYG
-386 TNIPELEQLIVEA
+386 TNIPVLEQLIVEA
-399 TDIPQISES
+399 ADIPQLSES
-408 DIVITSVRHYSAL
+408 DIVITSARHYSAL
-421 LHADESLQRVI
+421 LLADESLQRVI

-446 DLRMVIDSLA
+446 DLRIVIDHLA

-468 TLNSIFSSYCIGK
+468 TLQNIFTHFCIGK

>member
-12 TALGGAIGI
+12 TAPGGAIGI

-39 VGSTLSLSEHKA
+39 VGSTLSLSERKA

-56 GNIVNANNDVVDEVL
+56 GNIVNTNNDVVDEVL

-109 CTPAGPGEFTQRAFL
+109 CVPAGPGEFTQRAFL

-201 TDIHKRLRSLAR
+201 NDIHKRLLSLAR

-296 TYQKMQEAKIV
+296 TYQKIQEAKIV
-307 LWLIDKQPEAS
+307 LWLIDKQPTEA
-318 EIEDMKERVAGKKLI
+318 EIEDIKERVEGKKLI
-333 IVRNKID
+333 VVRNKID
-340 LTNPSLDNSLSAKPT
+340 LTNSSLDNSSSAKPT
-355 IQQLFIGEAD
+355 ITH
-365 NSTFNTQ
+365 STFHIP
-372 HSTLPIVDISAKYG
+372 HSSLVDISAKYG
-386 TNIPELEQLIVEA
+386 TNIPMLEQLIVEA
-399 TDIPQISES
+399 ADIPQISES

-446 DLRMVIDSLA
+446 DLRMVIDYLA

-468 TLNSIFSSYCIGK
+468 TLNAIFSTYCIGK

>member
-12 TALGGAIGI
+12 TAPGGAIGI
-21 IRISGS
+21 IRISGPK
-27 EAISIADRIFRP
+27 AINIADRIFRP
-39 VGSTLSLSEHKA
+39 VGSTLSLSERKA

-56 GNIVNANNDVVDEVL
+56 GNIVNTNNDVVDEVL

-109 CTPAGPGEFTQRAFL
+109 CVPAGPGEFTQRAFL

-201 TDIHKRLRSLAR
+201 NDIHKRLLSLAR

-296 TYQKMQEAKIV
+296 TYQKIQEAKIV
-307 LWLIDKQPEAS
+307 LWLIDRQPSDS
-318 EIEDMKERVAGKKLI
+318 EIEDIKTRVAGKKLI
-333 IVRNKID
+333 VVRNKID
-340 LTNPSLDNSLSAKPT
+340 LTNSSLDNSSSAKPT
-355 IQQLFIGEAD
+355 IQ
-365 NSTFNTQ
+365 
-372 HSTLPIVDISAKYG
+372 HSTVNIPHSSSVDISAKYG
-386 TNIPELEQLIVEA
+386 TNLPELEQLIVEA
-399 TDIPQISES
+399 ADIPQISES

-446 DLRMVIDSLA
+446 DLRIVIDNLA
-456 EITGEER
+456 EITGDER

-468 TLNSIFSSYCIGK
+468 TLQNIFTHFCIGK

>member
-12 TALGGAIGI
+12 TAPGGAIGI
-21 IRISGS
+21 IRISGPK
-27 EAISIADRIFRP
+27 AISIADRIFRP
-39 VGSTLSLSEHKA
+39 VGSTLSLSERKA

-109 CTPAGPGEFTQRAFL
+109 CSPAGPGEFTQRAFL

-201 TDIHKRLRSLAR
+201 NDIHKRLLSLVH

-240 LNHLLHEDKA
+240 LNHLLHEEKA

-263 EDTTV
+263 EDTTI

-275 FVDTAGIRDTD
+275 FVDTAGIRKTD

-307 LWLIDKQPEAS
+307 LWLIDKQPSDS
-318 EIEDMKERVAGKKLI
+318 EIEDIKTRVAGKKLI
-333 IVRNKID
+333 IVRNKMD
-340 LTNPSLDNSLSAKPT
+340 LTNSSLNNSSSAKPT
-355 IQQLFIGEAD
+355 IQ
-365 NSTFNTQ
+365 NSNFNIQ
-372 HSTLPIVDISAKYG
+372 NSSSVDISAKYG
-386 TNIPELEQLIVEA
+386 TNISKLEQLIVEA
-399 TDIPQISES
+399 ANIPQLSES

-446 DLRMVIDSLA
+446 DLRMVIDYLA

-468 TLNSIFSSYCIGK
+468 TLQNIFTHFCIGK

>member
-12 TALGGAIGI
+12 TAPGGAIGI
-21 IRISGS
+21 IRISGPM
-27 EAISIADRIFRP
+27 AISIADRIFRP
-39 VGSTLSLSEHKA
+39 VGSTLSLSERKA

-71 VSIFRAPHSYTGED
+71 VSIFRAPHSYTGEN

-109 CTPAGPGEFTQRAFL
+109 CSPAGPGEFTQRAFL

-201 TDIHKRLRSLAR
+201 NDIHKRLLSLAR

-240 LNHLLHEDKA
+240 LNHLLHEEKA

-263 EDTTV
+263 EDTTI

-307 LWLIDKQPEAS
+307 LWLIDKQPSDS
-318 EIEDMKERVAGKKLI
+318 EIEDIKTRVAGKKLI
-333 IVRNKID
+333 IVRNKMD
-340 LTNPSLDNSLSAKPT
+340 LTNSSLNNSSSAKQT
-355 IQQLFIGEAD
+355 IQ
-365 NSTFNTQ
+365 NSNFNIQ
-372 HSTLPIVDISAKYG
+372 NSSSVDISAKYG
-386 TNIPELEQLIVEA
+386 TNISKLEQLIVEA
-399 TDIPQISES
+399 ANIPQLSES

-446 DLRMVIDSLA
+446 DLRMVIDYLA

-468 TLNSIFSSYCIGK
+468 TLQNIFTHFCIGK

>member
-1 MLNNNTICAIA
+1 MNNPTICAIA
-12 TALGGAIGI
+12 TAPGGAIGI

-27 EAISIADRIFRP
+27 EALTIADRIFRP
-39 VGSTLSLSEHKA
+39 VGSNAPLADRKP

-56 GNIVNANNDVVDEVL
+56 GNIVNAENEVVDEVL
-71 VSIFRAPHSYTGED
+71 VSIFHAPHSYTGEN

-94 AYVLQQVMLLLTENG
+94 AYILQQVMFLLTQNG
-109 CTPAGPGEFTQRAFL
+109 CIPAGPGEFTQRAFL

-137 DLISSTNKA
+137 DLISATNKA

-151 MSQLKGHFSNE
+151 LSQLKGHFSNE
-162 LADLRAHLLKLT
+162 LSDLRAHLLKLT

-201 TDIHKRLRSLAR
+201 CDIHQRLASLAR

-226 VAIVGNTNVGKSTL
+226 VAIVGKTNVGKSTL
-240 LNHLLHEDKA
+240 LNHLLHEEKA

-263 EDTTV
+263 EDTTI

-275 FVDTAGIRDTD
+275 FVDTAGIRPTD

-296 TYQKMQEAKIV
+296 TYQKLQEAKIV
-307 LWLIDKQPEAS
+307 LWLIDQQPTEA
-318 EIEDMKERVAGKKLI
+318 EIDDIKERVADKKLI

-340 LTNPSLDNSLSAKPT
+340 KSTAH
-355 IQQLFIGEAD
+355 
-365 NSTFNTQ
+365 STFNIQ
-372 HSTLPIVDISAKYG
+372 HSTFTTVDISAKYG
-386 TNIPELEQLIVEA
+386 TNIPVLEQLIVEA
-399 TDIPQISES
+399 AEIPQLSES
-408 DIVITSVRHYSAL
+408 DIVITSARHYSAL
-421 LHADESLQRVI
+421 LLADESLQRVI

-446 DLRMVIDSLA
+446 DLRIVIDHLA

-468 TLNSIFSSYCIGK
+468 TLQNIFTHFCIGK

>member
-12 TALGGAIGI
+12 TAPGGAIGI

-39 VGSTLSLSEHKA
+39 VGSTLSLSERKA

-56 GNIVNANNDVVDEVL
+56 GNIVNANNDVIDEVL

-109 CTPAGPGEFTQRAFL
+109 CVPAGPGEFTQRAFL

-201 TDIHKRLRSLAR
+201 NDIHQRLVSLAR
-213 SFEVGNALKNGIP
+213 SFEVGNTLKNGIP

-240 LNHLLHEDKA
+240 LNHLLHEEKA

-263 EDTTV
+263 EDSTI

-307 LWLIDKQPEAS
+307 LWLIDQEPDAS
-318 EIEDMKERVAGKKLI
+318 KIEDIKQRVAGKKLI

-340 LTNPSLDNSLSAKPT
+340 LTNSSLNDSSSAKPT
-355 IQQLFIGEAD
+355 IQHSKLNIQ
-365 NSTFNTQ
+365 NSQ
-372 HSTLPIVDISAKYG
+372 SVDISAKYG
-386 TNIPELEQLIVEA
+386 TNIPLLEQLIVEA
-399 TDIPQISES
+399 ANIPQISES

-421 LHADESLQRVI
+421 LKADESLQRVI
-432 DSMNLGLSGDLLAE
+432 QSMDIGLSGDLLAE
-446 DLRMVIDSLA
+446 DLRMVIEHLA
-456 EITGEER
+456 EITGEEK